1 MEIGLLEK
9 MKIVFE
15 VLFSSFMSIEIFL
28 FFLLLFLLVLFNI
41 KIKNKIIP
49 FILTGFLLILI
60 VFFCFY
66 FSSYAL
72 TCIDTFIMKLM
83 DYYYFPSTVVFFF
96 LFLFMVG
103 VFIFTMFRK
112 KLSMFSKILN
122 YGCSILVF
130 LFFAMFVSLAI
141 VGGIDLSDT
150 VALYEN
156 KQILTV
162 VQVSNFI
169 ILFWILI
176 TFFYQLYLFF
186 KRKYDID

>member
-72 TCIDTFIMKLM
+72 ICIDTFIMKLM

>member
-112 KLSMFSKILN
+112 KLNMFSKILN

>member
-112 KLSMFSKILN
+112 KLNMFSKILN

-186 KRKYDID
+186 KRKYDTD

>member
-72 TCIDTFIMKLM
+72 ICIDTFIMKLM

-112 KLSMFSKILN
+112 KLNMFSKILN

-186 KRKYDID
+186 KRKYDTD

>member
-186 KRKYDID
+186 KRKYDTD

>member
-141 VGGIDLSDT
+141 VDGIDLSDT